1 MITITLNQI
10 KIHNPCTDGWE
21 KVLKATG
28 GINADFDK
36 PFAVSSILDSN
47 DLGDTLWTL
56 RCLPEH
62 NKLWCEFACWCAM
75 QNIEKIKPYCSADD
89 YDLIVQYLTNQD
101 EDLRS
106 AAWSAADS
114 AACSAACAAA
124 RSAAW
129 SATESAAR
137 SAAIASWSATE
148 SAAWSA
154 AAADSAAESAAWSAA
169 AAAAESAQTSKLREV
184 LDNE

>member
-114 AACSAACAAA
+114 AACSAACSAECSAA

-148 SAAWSA
+148 SAADS
-154 AAADSAAESAAWSAA
+154 AAADSA
-169 AAAAESAQTSKLREV
+169 QVDKLREI
-184 LDNE
+184 LDSIGDVKK

>member
-10 KIHNPCTDGWE
+10 KIHNPCTDGW
-21 KVLKATG
+21 KNVLKATG

-75 QNIEKIKPYCSADD
+75 QNIEKIKPYCSAGD

-114 AACSAACAAA
+114 AARSAACSAAC
-124 RSAAW
+124 
-129 SATESAAR
+129 SAAR
-137 SAAIASWSATE
+137 SAAWSATE

-169 AAAAESAQTSKLREV
+169 AAAAAESAQADKLREI
-184 LDNE
+184 LDSGDVKK

>member
-1 MITITLNQI
+1 MISITLNQI
-10 KIHNPCTDGWE
+10 KKHNPCTDGWK
-21 KVLKATG
+21 KVLKANG

-62 NKLWCEFACWCAM
+62 NKLWCKFACWCAM
-75 QNIEKIKPYCSADD
+75 QNIEKIKSYCSADD

-114 AACSAACAAA
+114 AACSAAADSAACSAA

-148 SAAWSA
+148 SAADS
-154 AAADSAAESAAWSAA
+154 AAADSAQAD
-169 AAAAESAQTSKLREV
+169 KLREI
-184 LDNE
+184 LDSGDVKK